1 MITKGSTMPTFMK
14 YLLFQTPQWLV
25 LVLFLWFLVDN
36 TAVPPWAGSGFFIFW
51 VIKDLAIYPFVR
63 HAYASKVKTGSDE
76 LIGNTGVTR
85 ETLAPEG
92 YIKIQG
98 ELWKAQTT
106 GQPIPQDRA
115 VKVTGAQGMTLIVE
129 AENGRR

>member
-1 MITKGSTMPTFMK
+1 MPIFMK
-14 YLLFQTPQWLV
+14 YLFFQIPQWLV
-25 LVLFLWFLVDN
+25 LALFLWFLLDK
-36 TAVPPWAGSGFFIFW
+36 TAVPRLAGTGFFIFW

-63 HAYASKVKTGSDE
+63 HAYANKAKTGIEE
-76 LIGNTGVTR
+76 LIGNTGVTH

-98 ELWKAQTT
+98 ELWKAQTS
-106 GQPIPQDRA
+106 GRPIVQDRA

-129 AENGRR
+129 AEDARR